1 MAFLSYKAFSFFFC
15 LRTNYLLTVNVLKIW
30 YFKISFFFNHRIQ
43 TRERG
48 GVLSKFVRLLIH
60 PLIKKFS
67 EPLPSLSIPNPGPYV
82 SVTPDRHLHVR
93 NGQRPPEP
101 WCHRQTRANTDWQL
115 TFHFNIDWLK
125 TKLLS
130 EIKVL
135 GFFYK
140 TVLTWCVNDAVK
152 HL

>member
-1 MAFLSYKAFSFFFC
+1 MFWRYDILKYIFS
-15 LRTNYLLTVNVLKIW
+15 LTIESK
-30 YFKISFFFNHRIQ
+30 
-43 TRERG
+43 RERG
-48 GVLSKFVRLLIH
+48 GGLNKFVRLLIH
-60 PLIKKFS
+60 PLIKEFS
-67 EPLPSLSIPNPGPYV
+67 EPLLSLSIPNPGPYV
-82 SVTPDRHLHVR
+82 SVTLDRHLHVR

-101 WCHRQTRANTDWQL
+101 WCHRQTRTNTDWQL
-115 TFHFNIDWLK
+115 TFYFNIDWLK